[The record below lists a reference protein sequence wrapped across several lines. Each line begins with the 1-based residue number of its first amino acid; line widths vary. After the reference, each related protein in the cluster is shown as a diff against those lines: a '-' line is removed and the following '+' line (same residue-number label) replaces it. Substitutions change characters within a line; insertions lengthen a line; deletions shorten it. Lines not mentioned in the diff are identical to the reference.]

1 MRLLIILCLVS
12 FVSFTLQAQR
22 ETASAIDRAESL
34 LLDSKFEEAV
44 KYIDGQL
51 NLSAS
56 VDQNV
61 LLENKKAEGLI
72 RLGKLTDAEVLLNGL
87 VAKYP
92 ATGKN
97 EFLLAVTDNT
107 TGILQLNQGRPDL
120 AEESL
125 KRSLS
130 RFESAGK
137 SNELEAAQALAN
149 LGLVYMAL
157 GKYAQAEEQQQMAL
171 TLRQNKLKGSHE
183 LIAATYND
191 LGLVYLQNDKDKAL
205 DYYEKALAIYK
216 QVHGDEHI
224 KLAIAN
230 INIGIAYRE
239 LELYGDAVNNFET
252 ALKIL
257 EKLYSQPH
265 PAKAIALYNL
275 GQTYLSMENREA
287 TQGYYDRAR
296 KMYEESYGS
305 KHPEVVTI
313 LQAIG
318 KVQISE
324 QRYDDALRTYQQSL
338 IANVQNFN
346 SNDIKVNP
354 PVRNFYHGIRLLRSL
369 LYKAQALEARY
380 TGKSLRFSD
389 LRSCLNTLHSCDTLI
404 DLLRQQSTNESD
416 KIQLGVIA
424 NEVYGDGVRVAHEAA
439 MNSVKRK
446 AYLET
451 AFYFAEKSKS
461 AVLLEAIADANAKSF
476 AGIPPELLEEERGLK
491 SAIALTAQKLAQKP
505 SPDEEKYLRETSFNL
520 KRSYEAFIKQLEK
533 QFPDYFNLKFNPST
547 PSIDELQS
555 LLSPETALMSYFI
568 DESKARLY
576 IFQITKKK
584 YTVSERSLPSDFDK
598 YITGL
603 RNGLFFNEQKTYSIS
618 AQRLHELLI
627 PKIARNVKNLV
638 VLPTGRLGIIPF
650 EALLSNESKSTDYS
664 ALPYLLNRFT
674 VRYEF
679 SAGLIQQKSKA
690 KPAETSPSIFLC
702 APVVFPPK
710 DRLNDLPGTEREV
723 NDIAK
728 LFAARNFRSE
738 MYLKSQADERVVKS
752 DALNQYNLIH
762 FATHGVVDENRPELS
777 RVFLQSASEAEDG
790 NLFAGEIYNLKL
802 KANLVTLSA
811 CQTGLGKISK
821 GEGVIGLSRALVY
834 AGARN
839 IIVSFWSVADEST
852 AELMKD
858 FYTQLL
864 QDQSANFSSDLRK
877 AKLNLIRNTQYSAPY
892 YWAPFILIG
901 F

>member
-1 MRLLIILCLVS
+1 MRFFILFCFLS
-12 FVSFTLQAQR
+12 FA
-22 ETASAIDRAESL
+22 ASAQKETTSPIEKADNL
-34 LLDSKFEEAV
+34 LLDSKFDEAIRF
-44 KYIDGQL
+44 IDTQL
-51 NLSAS
+51 QMLGLPIDQS
-56 VDQNV
+56 VI
-61 LLENKKAEGLI
+61 LENKKAEALI
-72 RLGKLTDAEVLLNGL
+72 RLGKLSDAETLLSSIQT
-87 VAKYP
+87 KYL
-92 ATGKN
+92 TTVKN
-97 EFLLAVTDNT
+97 QFLLAITDNT
-107 TGILQLNQGRPDL
+107 TGVLRLNQGRPDL
-120 AEESL
+120 AEELL
-125 KRSLS
+125 KQSIS
-130 RFESAGK
+130 NFEAAGK
-137 SNELEAAQALAN
+137 ANELEAAQALAN

-191 LGLVYLQNDKDKAL
+191 LGLVFLQSDKDKAL

-216 QVHGDEHI
+216 QIHGNEHNKI
-224 KLAIAN
+224 AIAN

-239 LELYGDAVNNFET
+239 LELYGDAVNNFEA

-257 EKLYSQPH
+257 EKLYTQPH

-275 GQTYLSMENREA
+275 GQTYLKMGNLQA
-287 TQGYYDRAR
+287 TQGYYDRAL

-318 KVQISE
+318 KLQLSE
-324 QRYDDALRTYQQSL
+324 QKYDDALRTYQQSL
-338 IANVQNFN
+338 KANVQNFN
-346 SNDIKVNP
+346 SDDIDQNP
-354 PVRNFYHGIRLLRSL
+354 PVKNFYHGFRLLSSL
-369 LYKAQALEARY
+369 LFKAQALEARY
-380 TGKSLRFSD
+380 TGKSLRFND
-389 LRSCLNTLHSCDTLI
+389 LKNCLNTLHSCDTLI

-424 NEVYGDGVRVAHEAA
+424 NEVYGDGVRVAQEASI
-439 MNSVKRK
+439 NSLKKK
-446 AYLET
+446 AYRET

-505 SPDEEKYLRETSFNL
+505 SPEEEKYLRETSFNL
-520 KRSYEAFIKQLEK
+520 KRSYETFTKQLEK
-533 QFPDYFNLKFNPST
+533 QFPDYFNLKFNPSS
-547 PSIDELQS
+547 PSITELQS
-555 LLSPETALMSYFI
+555 LLSQETALISYFI
-568 DESKARLY
+568 DESKNRLY
-576 IFQITKKK
+576 IFQITKKR
-584 YTVSERSLPSDFDK
+584 YTVTERAIPAEFDK

-603 RNGLFFNEQKTYSIS
+603 RNGLFFNEQKTYSLS
-618 AQRLHELLI
+618 AQHLYDLLI
-627 PKIARNVKNLV
+627 PKVSGNIKELV

-650 EALLSNESKSTDYS
+650 EALLSSEPKTNDYS

-674 VRYEF
+674 IRYEF

-690 KPAETSPSIFLC
+690 QPAPSSPSIFLC
-702 APVVFPPK
+702 APVVFPAK

-723 NDIAK
+723 NDIAQ
-728 LFAARNFRSE
+728 LFASKNFRSE
-738 MYLKSQADERVVKS
+738 RFVKSQADEKVVKS
-752 DALNQYNLIH
+752 DALDQYNLIH
-762 FATHGVVDENRPELS
+762 FATHGIVDEKNPELS
-777 RVFLQSASEAEDG
+777 RVFLQSNSEAEDG

-834 AGARN
+834 AGAKN

-852 AELMKD
+852 AQLMKD
-858 FYTQLL
+858 FYGQLL
-864 QDQSANFSSDLRK
+864 QDQSPDFSSDLRK
-877 AKLNLIRNTQYSAPY
+877 AKLTLIQKKQYSAPY

>member
-1 MRLLIILCLVS
+1 MRLLILLC
-12 FVSFTLQAQR
+12 FISFTAQAQK
-22 ETASAIDRAESL
+22 EATAPIEKAESL

-44 KYIDGQL
+44 KYIDDEL
-51 NLSAS
+51 SSSAS
-56 VDQNV
+56 IDQNV
-61 LLENKKAEGLI
+61 ILENKKAEGLI
-72 RLGKLTDAEVLLNGL
+72 RLGKLTDAEVLLKGL
-87 VAKYP
+87 AARYP
-92 ATGKN
+92 AAGKN

-107 TGILQLNQGRPDL
+107 TGILQLNQGRADL

-130 RFESAGK
+130 RFEASGK
-137 SNELEAAQALAN
+137 SSELEAAQALAN

-171 TLRQNKLKGSHE
+171 TLRQNKLRGSHE

-216 QVHGDEHI
+216 QIHGDEHI

-252 ALKIL
+252 AMKIL
-257 EKLYSQPH
+257 DKLYPQAH

-275 GQTYLSMENREA
+275 GQTYLSMENRQA

-324 QRYDDALRTYQQSL
+324 QKYDDALHTYQQSL

-346 SNDIKVNP
+346 SDDVNVNP

-369 LYKAQALEARY
+369 LYKAQALEGRY
-380 TGKSLRFSD
+380 IGRSLRFND
-389 LRSCLNTLHSCDTLI
+389 LKSCLNTLHSCDTLI

-424 NEVYGDGVRVAHEAA
+424 IEVYGDGVRVAHEAA
-439 MNSVKRK
+439 MNSVKK
-446 AYLET
+446 KSYLET

-476 AGIPPELLEEERGLK
+476 AGIPPELLEEERDLK

-505 SPDEEKYLRETSFNL
+505 SAEEEKYLRETSFNL
-520 KRSYEAFIKQLEK
+520 KRNYEAFTKQLEK
-533 QFPDYFNLKFNPST
+533 QFPDYYNLKFNPLT
-547 PSIDELQS
+547 PSTRELQN
-555 LLSPETALMSYFI
+555 LLSPGTALISYFI
-568 DESKARLY
+568 DETKARLY
-576 IFQITKKK
+576 IFQITKKR
-584 YTVSERSLPSDFDK
+584 YDVTERALPADFDK

-618 AQRLHELLI
+618 AQRLYDLLI
-627 PKIARNVKNLV
+627 PKLPGNVKELV
-638 VLPTGRLGIIPF
+638 ILPTGRLGIIPF
-650 EALLSNESKSTDYS
+650 EALLSKNSKSTDY
-664 ALPYLLNRFT
+664 ATLPYLLNRFT

-690 KPAETSPSIFLC
+690 KPPQTSPSIFLC

-710 DRLNDLPGTEREV
+710 DRLSDLPGTEREV
-723 NDIAK
+723 NDIAQ
-728 LFAARNFRSE
+728 LFADKNFRSE
-738 MYLKSQADERVVKS
+738 KYVKSQADERVVKS
-752 DALNQYNLIH
+752 DELNQYNLIH
-762 FATHGVVDENRPELS
+762 LATHGIVDENNPELS
-777 RVFLQSASEAEDG
+777 RVFLQSGSEAEDG

-852 AELMKD
+852 AELMKA
-858 FYTQLL
+858 FYAQLL
-864 QDQSANFSSDLRK
+864 QDQSADFSSDLRK
-877 AKLNLIRNTQYSAPY
+877 AKLGLINNKRYSAPY